1 MSLSYREIQE
11 VVESLQKELFST
23 KGPEGFVSLQKVYE
37 RDSNTVVLQLRAN
50 RQSYFLLLSS
60 TDRLTRIYAV
70 ETKPRQPKT
79 PTAFTMA
86 LRKYVIGAFHEI
98 TLSKNDRVITLDF
111 GTAKIIAELSNIHA
125 SLILVDA
132 ENKVISAT
140 NFGQRI
146 RPGCE
151 YKPRTEPEDNSTTF
165 FTGKTKT
172 RFETLDDL
180 RDHYE
185 AFTTA
190 TEAQAIRTVISKGIK
205 RKKKHLQKIVAKL
218 NGELLRSEEAE
229 HFQKWG
235 TLLQS
240 KIGQVPRGT
249 EIVDVV
255 DYYQEKLPTIQIE
268 IDKKKSLQENIERFF
283 HQYKRLTGAVD
294 RILGRIDKIEKELAI
309 VSALEIKLVKTTTIE
324 DLEKLFKE
332 AKKQKILKAKQKK
345 QNAKTKEARVPYRT
359 YLSGSGVEIWV
370 GRSSKDNDIL
380 SLKLAKGNDVWL
392 HARDWQGSHVLLRT
406 TIAKLKSE
414 DLIDAAMLALHFS
427 KGKNDSGAEI
437 TYTSAKHIKKPKGAP
452 HGLVS
457 VASGKSIAVRLD
469 PLRLEKLL
477 ATLKA

>member
-1 MSLSYREIQE
+1 MSLSYSEIQK
-11 VVESLQKELFST
+11 VVEALQQELFS
-23 KGPEGFVSLQKVYE
+23 KEGPEGFVSLQKVYE
-37 RDSNTVVLQLRAN
+37 RDANTVVFQLRAN
-50 RQSYFLLLSS
+50 RQSYYLLLSS
-60 TDRLTRIYAV
+60 TDRLTRIYEV
-70 ETKPRQPKT
+70 ENKPKQPKS

-86 LRKYVIGAFHEI
+86 LRKYTIGAFHEI
-98 TLSKNDRVITLDF
+98 KLSSNDRVITLDF
-111 GTAKIIAELSNIHA
+111 GDTKVIAELSNIHA
-125 SLILVDA
+125 SIVLVDS

-140 NFGQRI
+140 SFGKRI

-151 YKPRTEPEDNSTTF
+151 YTPRETPEDNKANFRRGQS
-165 FTGKTKT
+165 KT
-172 RFETLDDL
+172 RFDSLEEL

-190 TEAQAIRTVISKGIK
+190 TEAQAIRTVIATGIK
-205 RKKKHLQKIVAKL
+205 RKKKHLRKIVTKL
-218 NGELLRSEEAE
+218 SGELLRSEEAE

-249 EIVDVV
+249 EFVEVV
-255 DYYQEKLPTIQIE
+255 DYYEEKLPTIKIE

-294 RILGRIDKIEKELAI
+294 RIIERIDKIETELKG
-309 VSALEIKLVKTTTIE
+309 VTALELKLVKTNTIVE
-324 DLEKLFKE
+324 LEKLLKE
-332 AKKQKILKAKQKK
+332 AKKQKILKTKQKT
-345 QNAKTKEARVPYRT
+345 QQAKSKEVRISYRT
-359 YLSGSGVEIWV
+359 YLTTGGVEIWV

-392 HARDWQGSHVLLRT
+392 HARDWQGSHVLLKT
-406 TIAKLKSE
+406 TIKKLKSE

-477 ATLKA
+477 ASLKV